1 MERERYSLAEEVV
14 LRAPNLDSRG
24 SDFGVDEVIAYDAS
38 LSWVLEIRSC
48 IDS

>member
-14 LRAPNLDSRG
+14 LRVPNLDSRG
-24 SDFGVDEVIAYDAS
+24 SDFVDEVIVYDAS